1 MCGHPFSLLVS
12 VQCSAG
18 GCLIELAQQLA
29 VIMIGKQIINNAQEI
44 LVPKM
49 KAWWQKRQVNIGH
62 TQTEENQDL
71 LSSSLYCIK
80 WLDELETVW
89 KEALVAY
96 LKILSPLTEGKTQ
109 KPLVGTVGM
118 SFNCVQLCVRG
129 HNSPKLDKVQ
139 HTVNSLPH

>member
-1 MCGHPFSLLVS
+1 MRGHPFSLLVS

-62 TQTEENQDL
+62 TQTEESQEYLFIYDL
-71 LSSSLYCIK
+71 LNNAVSSSLYYLYLYYIYLYYSSLYYRSTPAAHIPQPIPQIK
-80 WLDELETVW
+80 Q
-89 KEALVAY
+89 
-96 LKILSPLTEGKTQ
+96 G
-109 KPLVGTVGM
+109 G
-118 SFNCVQLCVRG
+118 
-129 HNSPKLDKVQ
+129 
-139 HTVNSLPH
+139 